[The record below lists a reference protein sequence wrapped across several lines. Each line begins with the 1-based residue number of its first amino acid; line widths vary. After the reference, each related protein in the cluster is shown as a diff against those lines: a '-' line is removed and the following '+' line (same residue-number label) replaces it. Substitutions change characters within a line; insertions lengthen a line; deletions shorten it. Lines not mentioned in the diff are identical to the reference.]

1 MNLCDPNLFC
11 YLVFEN
17 FYDLTTE
24 MDSFGD
30 PNDAAMDGESCVLI
44 LVWKFV
50 HFNRRKNVKW

>member
-44 LVWKFV
+44 LV
-50 HFNRRKNVKW
+50 